1 LSSRPLNIMERL
13 RAESMNPAQQNRQL
27 IIDAHE
33 EIRILKD
40 EVIRALARSVE
51 SRLKHEGG
59 YIRMKD
65 ASVQALT
72 TLAECKDHY
81 NPNSNEG
88 NPHEMWSRVTRACS
102 IMYECMKLEGIDI
115 GSHRDEE
122 SDQSP
127 DGGDPYSQPSSP

>member
-1 LSSRPLNIMERL
+1 MSRRPLNIMERL
-13 RAESMNPAQQNRQL
+13 RAETMNPAQQNRQL
-27 IIDAHE
+27 IADAHE
-33 EIRILKD
+33 EIRMLKE

-51 SRLKHEGG
+51 FRLKHEGG

-65 ASVQALT
+65 ASVQALAA
-72 TLAECKDHY
+72 LAECKDHY
-81 NPNSNEG
+81 EPELHRVD
-88 NPHEMWSRVTRACS
+88 PHEMWSRVTRACS

-127 DGGDPYSQPSSP
+127 DGGDSESRPSRP